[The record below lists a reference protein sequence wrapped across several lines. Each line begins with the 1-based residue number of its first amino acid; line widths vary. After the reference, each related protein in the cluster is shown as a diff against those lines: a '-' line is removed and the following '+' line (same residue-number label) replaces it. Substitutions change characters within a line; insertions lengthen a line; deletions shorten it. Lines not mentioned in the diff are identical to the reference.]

1 MHSPYIKISTAGT
14 AQSEKPSWK
23 ATLPRPEKSMHK
35 YLRICVDAWDT
46 ERISGSVWSLW
57 STEFIN
63 PEKGKPVS
71 PAGQRTPR
79 SYIAK
84 EADLVRK
91 PTTCPFFTRVSPP
104 VPLSSHG
111 CFDKN
116 EGEKKMF
123 LSEISLVSQ
132 GCMVKQ
138 KRCFGQVSSFVSLL
152 WHTIESH
159 SGDRKRLLMVSLAK
173 EHFHWKMAFGK
184 LTCFPLALKRP
195 LTEKASPFEILV

>member
-1 MHSPYIKISTAGT
+1 MHSPYIKISTVGT

-63 PEKGKPVS
+63 QEKGKPVS

-116 EGEKKMF
+116 EGK
-123 LSEISLVSQ
+123 
-132 GCMVKQ
+132 
-138 KRCFGQVSSFVSLL
+138 KRCFCQKFPWFPKAVWWNRKDVLARFPPSS
-152 WHTIESH
+152 
-159 SGDRKRLLMVSLAK
+159 
-173 EHFHWKMAFGK
+173 HFSD
-184 LTCFPLALKRP
+184 TQ
-195 LTEKASPFEILV
+195 